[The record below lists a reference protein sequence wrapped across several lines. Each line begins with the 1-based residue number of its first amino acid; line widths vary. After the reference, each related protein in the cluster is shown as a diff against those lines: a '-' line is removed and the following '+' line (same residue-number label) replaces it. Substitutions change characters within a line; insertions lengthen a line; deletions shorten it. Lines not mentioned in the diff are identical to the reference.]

1 MVEKKLIQERA
12 AIKKRKPTYKRVQS
26 NQFARF
32 RVVKWRKPKGMGN
45 KDRRNRKGHVGML
58 KIGYGSPAAVRGL
71 DKNGFK
77 EVLVHNVADLLK
89 VDVKTDIAVIS
100 ATVGGRKRI
109 DILTEAKSKKIN
121 VSKVKDFDVAIK
133 ALTKVKKE
141 TTKKETKVKK
151 EVSKKV
157 EEAEEKVEE
166 KVEAKEKVSESKKEE
181 KKVPK
186 ESTLDKLEKE
196 EKKTPAK
203 KAVSKEAK
211 K

>member
-77 EVLVHNVADLLK
+77 EVLVYNVADLLK
-89 VDVKTDIAVIS
+89 VDVKTDIAVIA

-109 DILTEAKSKKIN
+109 DILTEAKSKKIS

-141 TTKKETKVKK
+141 ATKKETKVKK

-157 EEAEEKVEE
+157 EEAEEKVE
-166 KVEAKEKVSESKKEE
+166 VKEKVSESKKEE
-181 KKVPK
+181 KKVSK

-203 KAVSKEAK
+203 KIAAKEAK